1 MILKMKYSAP
11 TRLQKMTPRKKA
23 SLERQQ
29 KKNSLV
35 EKLGKLNRHDL
46 GTLAERDPSLA
57 EALSLV
63 RARDLEK

>member
-1 MILKMKYSAP
+1 MILKMKYSTP
-11 TRLQKMTPRKKA
+11 RRPQKITPRKKA
-23 SLERQQ
+23 TLERQQ

-35 EKLGKLNRHDL
+35 AELGKLNRHDL